1 MSRSRQAVAA
11 MKTVEHIGDL
21 RAILDDARAAG
32 QTVGFVP
39 TMGFFHEGHRS
50 LMRAARAD
58 HDVVVVSVFVNP
70 LQFGEGEDFDA
81 YPNDLERDTAVCEA
95 EGVDLLFVPSV
106 DEMYGERCVTNIHV
120 AELTD
125 GLCGVGRPTHF
136 DGVATVVTKLFSI
149 VGPCTA
155 YFGRKDHQ
163 QLAVVKRL
171 TADLSLPVEVV
182 RCPLVREPD
191 GLAMSSR
198 NAYLEPDERRAAT
211 VLHRALLEGIR
222 VIEAGERDPAT
233 VRRVVADGV
242 IAEPA
247 ARLEYCEVVH
257 ADDLQP
263 VTALDRPEDG
273 VVIALAARVGEAR
286 LIDNVAVQVDG
297 DVVVSDVGVTTD
309 PATTHDQIHEQDD
322 RRDRTIAADEHHI

>member
-1 MSRSRQAVAA
+1 MSPSMRTAGA

-32 QTVGFVP
+32 QSVGFVP

-50 LMRAARAD
+50 LMRAARAN
-58 HDVVVVSVFVNP
+58 HDVVVVSLFVNP
-70 LQFGEGEDFDA
+70 LQFGESEDLDA
-81 YPNDLERDTAVCEA
+81 YPSDLERDTAICEA
-95 EGVDLLFVPSV
+95 EGVDLLFVPPV

-171 TADLSLPVEVV
+171 AADLSLPVDVV
-182 RCPLVREPD
+182 GCPLVREPD

-198 NAYLEPDERRAAT
+198 NAYLESGHREAAT
-211 VLHRALLEGIR
+211 VLHRALIEGVR
-222 VIEAGERDPAT
+222 TIEAGERDAAT
-233 VRRVVADGV
+233 VRRVVADTV
-242 IAEPA
+242 TAEPA
-247 ARLEYCEVVH
+247 VHLEYCEVVD
-257 ADDLQP
+257 ADDLTPAISIDQ
-263 VTALDRPEDG
+263 AEDG
-273 VVIALAARVGEAR
+273 LVIALAARVGRAR
-286 LIDNVAVQVDG
+286 LIDNVAVRVDG
-297 DVVVSDVGVTTD
+297 TDVVTDIGVRAEPD
-309 PATTHDQIHEQDD
+309 PTEDHRQHT
-322 RRDRTIAADEHHI
+322 